1 MEKDNEK
8 LIKFIEKDNEDKK
21 YHMNEKE
28 LDKAM
33 HLVDEFKTR
42 HSTINQ
48 SINETY
54 NIGNKLLSYLEKQ
67 VIIDYLIQGKIK
79 DLETRYP
86 DLVKKAMRLVGFE
99 MYYEIKVM
107 ETDEPL
113 DTHHPWYII
122 LMEK

>member
-1 MEKDNEK
+1 
-8 LIKFIEKDNEDKK
+8 
-21 YHMNEKE
+21 
-28 LDKAM
+28 M